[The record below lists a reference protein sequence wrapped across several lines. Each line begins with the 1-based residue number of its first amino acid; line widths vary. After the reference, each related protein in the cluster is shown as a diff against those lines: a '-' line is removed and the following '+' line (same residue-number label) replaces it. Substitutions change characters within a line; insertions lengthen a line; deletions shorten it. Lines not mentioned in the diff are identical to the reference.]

1 MFLLLNSFVEFSKDF
16 DISLISEKKDLTD
29 FFYIKFAKKA
39 QTTEKH
45 FLGLRNNIENTCHV
59 KNFGFKDF
67 DKNSFGIEISAIE
80 SVIGENNFAF
90 PNFNTE
96 TILNRNVNLQTQIF
110 KDREIF
116 LGTFLKRF
124 SRRTD
129 QGTKIFLEFLND
141 KNEKVLFDY
150 AKLLKYDFVE
160 NQKYEIVCKGK
171 IAEGKMKYPTMQF
184 EIKLLSLN

>member
-45 FLGLRNNIENTCHV
+45 FLGLRNNIENTCFV
-59 KNFGFKDF
+59 KNYGFKDF
-67 DKNSFGIEISAIE
+67 DARSFGIEISAIE

-96 TILNRNVNLQTQIF
+96 TILNRNVNLQTQF
-110 KDREIF
+110 LKDGEVFI
-116 LGTFLKRF
+116 GTFLKRF
-124 SRRTD
+124 SRRLD
-129 QGTKIFLEFLND
+129 QGTKIFLEFAT
-141 KNEKVLFDY
+141 EKEKILFDY

-160 NQKYEIVCKGK
+160 NQKYKIICKGK

-184 EIKLLSLN
+184 EINKI